1 MLEIKFKPFP
11 NFATDRLFLR
21 AINND
26 DKKEIFALRSNPQVM
41 EHISRALAKNIEE
54 AQTFINKIT
63 KGINEDKLVYW
74 GITLKVDDS
83 LIGTICLWNISLDNY
98 RAELGYELMP
108 KYQGQGL
115 MQEAFTRV
123 VDFAFNTLGF
133 HTLEANVNPGN
144 KRSIKLLE
152 KNEFVREAYFKEN
165 YFYEGE
171 FLDTVIYSKINQQ
184 KKP

>member
-1 MLEIKFKPFP
+1 MVNLI
-11 NFATDRLFLR
+11 
-21 AINND
+21 
-26 DKKEIFALRSNPQVM
+26 
-41 EHISRALAKNIEE
+41 
-54 AQTFINKIT
+54 TFINKIT

-83 LIGTICLWNISLDNY
+83 LIGTICLWNISRENY
-98 RAELGYELMP
+98 RSELGYELMP

-115 MQEAFTRV
+115 MQEAFIRV

-133 HTLEANVNPGN
+133 HTLEANVNPRN

-171 FLDTVIYSKINQQ
+171 FLDTAIYSKISPQ